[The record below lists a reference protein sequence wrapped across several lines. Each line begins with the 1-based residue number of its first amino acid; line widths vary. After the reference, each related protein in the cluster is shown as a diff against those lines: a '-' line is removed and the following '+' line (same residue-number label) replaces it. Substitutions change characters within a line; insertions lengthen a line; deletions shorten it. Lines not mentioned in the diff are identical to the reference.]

1 MHHYAHHIGDYRAHT
16 AHLTMLEDGAFRRL
30 LDLYYMHEKAL
41 PASVA
46 ACQRLTAAR
55 TDEERAAVATILEEF
70 FTLEADGWHQ
80 SRADREIETYH
91 GKAAIARENGKGGG
105 RPKTQKKP
113 RNNPAGFLLVP
124 ESNLSETVTKN
135 QEPLTNNQREEG
147 GAVAPCASED
157 AEIAF
162 AEFMKAAG
170 DCGWP
175 KPRGLEADRRK
186 KLKARLAEH
195 GLDGWRKAIAI
206 ARESEFLRT
215 KFPLK
220 FDWVLESKNLRKVLE
235 GNYGQAEAAAA
246 RPVPSREDDV
256 QWNARLRG
264 WRPGKFWNRGDW
276 GPDPTEPGCRAPA
289 SVLTHWQ
296 REAMQ

>member
-16 AHLTMLEDGAFRRL
+16 AHLTMLEDGAYRRL

-55 TDEERAAVATILEEF
+55 TEEERAAVATILEEF

-80 SRADREIETYH
+80 SRADEEIETYH
-91 GKAAIARENGKGGG
+91 GKAATARENGKGGG

-113 RNNPAGFLLVP
+113 RDNPAGYSSVP
-124 ESNLSETVTKN
+124 ETNLSETVTVN

-147 GAVAPCASED
+147 GAAAPCSSED

-162 AEFMKAAG
+162 AEFMKAA
-170 DCGWP
+170 DVCGWP
-175 KPRGLEADRRK
+175 KPRALEPDRRK

-195 GLDGWRKAIAI
+195 GLDGWRKVIAI
-206 ARESEFLRT
+206 ARESEFLKT

-220 FDWVLESKNLRKVLE
+220 FDWVLEPKNFRKVLE
-235 GNYGQAEAAAA
+235 GNYGSSEPAG
-246 RPVPSREDDV
+246 RPIPSREDDV
-256 QWNARLRG
+256 QWRARVRS
-264 WRPGKFWNRGDW
+264 WRPGRFWNRGDW
-276 GPDPTEPGCRAPA
+276 GPDPTEQGCRVPPA
-289 SVLTHWQ
+289 VLTEWRQ
-296 REAMQ
+296 EGMQ